1 MGTKYN
7 PSVVRN
13 GLLVYV
19 DAANP
24 RSYPGT
30 GNTWYDLSGK
40 NNHMTLVNGVGF
52 STASGGVLQTDGT
65 NDYISLYPFDLT
77 TTNHTIMGASRY
89 SGAIRGRIFAS
100 RGGNWLLG
108 HWMNYVRN
116 YYANGNIRL
125 APDFGVPSDAG
136 NTNWYIS
143 TAVENYSSDIWTMYS
158 NGEQVITSNNGTT
171 GPDGFAIGA
180 WQGSTEFSTAE
191 VSFFMVYDRL
201 LTAQEISQNYNS
213 LKKRFSL

>member
-7 PSVVRN
+7 PSLVRN
-13 GLLVYV
+13 GLLMYV

-30 GNTWYDLSGK
+30 GNTWYDLSGN

-52 STASGGVLQTDGT
+52 STAFGGVLQTDGT

-89 SGAIRGRIFAS
+89 SGAIRGRIFTS

-125 APDFGVPSDAG
+125 APDFGDPADAG

-143 TAVENYSSDIWTMYS
+143 SAVENYSSDVWTSYS
-158 NGEQVITSNNGTT
+158 NGSQVISSSNGTQ
-171 GPDGFAIGA
+171 GPDGFAFGA
-180 WQGSTEFSTAE
+180 WQGNTEFSTADI
-191 VSFFMVYDRL
+191 SFFMVYNRL
-201 LTAQEISQNYNS
+201 LSVQEINQNYNA
-213 LKKRFSL
+213 LKKRFGL